1 MCSHY
6 AINVISS
13 VQIIISTILR
23 IIMIFTSVNRQKFIK
38 LQRYSTKNTTR
49 VQSA

>member
-6 AINVISS
+6 AINIIPSL
-13 VQIIISTILR
+13 QIIISTISR
-23 IIMIFTSVNRQKFIK
+23 IIMSFTSVNRQKFIK
-38 LQRYSTKNTTR
+38 LYRYSTKNITR